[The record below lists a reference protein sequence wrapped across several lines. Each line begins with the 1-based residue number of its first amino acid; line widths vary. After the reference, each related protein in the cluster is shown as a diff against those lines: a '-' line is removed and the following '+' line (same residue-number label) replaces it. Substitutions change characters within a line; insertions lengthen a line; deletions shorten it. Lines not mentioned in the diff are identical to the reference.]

1 MFSFYSKLSTEVYNI
16 DKPIG
21 HSFGDVEFYMER
33 LKGIKGRILEPAV
46 GTGRILIPLLEKGFI
61 VDGIDSSP
69 EMLDLC
75 KLHCKERNL
84 RADLYEENMQ
94 SFSLP
99 HKYEAIIIPTGS
111 FLLLENSID
120 AINGLKCFYEHLSVG
135 GRLIVDIFMQ
145 SDFNIGHT
153 STRTWETPNGDLIT
167 LNESLVE
174 VNFINQ
180 YTVSHFRYEKWH
192 KSQLIQTELERF
204 PLKWYGVEEFRL
216 ILEKVGF
223 SDITISSD
231 YKFGIYPT
239 DNNQV
244 ITFEAYRK

>member
-21 HSFGDVEFYMER
+21 RSFGDVEFYKER
-33 LKGIKGRILEPAV
+33 LNDIKGRILEPAV
-46 GTGRILIPLLEKGFI
+46 GTGRILVPLLEEGFI

-75 KLHCKERNL
+75 KFHCEQRGLK
-84 RADLYEENMQ
+84 ADLYQKNMQ

-120 AINGLKCFYEHLSVG
+120 AINGLKCFYEHLSIG
-135 GRLIVDIFMQ
+135 GRLIVDIFIQ
-145 SDFNIGHT
+145 SNFNTGPI
-153 STRTWETPNGDLIT
+153 STRTWITPEKDIIT
-167 LNESLVE
+167 LNESLAE
-174 VNFINQ
+174 VNFIDQ
-180 YTVSHFRYEKWH
+180 YTVSHLRYEKWRNN
-192 KSQLIQTELERF
+192 QLIQTELERF
-204 PLKWYGVEEFRL
+204 PLKWYGVKEFRL
-216 ILEKVGF
+216 ILEKIGF
-223 SDITISSD
+223 VDITISSD
-231 YKFGIYPT
+231 YRFGVYPT
-239 DNNQV
+239 DRNQV

>member
-21 HSFGDVEFYMER
+21 HSFGDVEFYKER
-33 LKGIKGRILEPAV
+33 LGDVKGRILEPAV
-46 GTGRILIPLLEKGFI
+46 GTGRILIPLLEEGFI

-75 KLHCKERNL
+75 KFHCEQRGL
-84 RADLYEENMQ
+84 RANLYQENMQ
-94 SFSLP
+94 AFSLP

-111 FLLLENSID
+111 FLLLENSTD
-120 AINGLKCFYEHLSVG
+120 AINGLKCFYEHLSIG

-145 SDFNIGHT
+145 SNFNTGPI
-153 STRTWETPNGDLIT
+153 STRTWSTPEGDLIT

-174 VNFINQ
+174 VNFIDQ
-180 YTVSHFRYEKWH
+180 YTVSHLRYEKWRNN
-192 KSQLIQTELERF
+192 QLIQTELERF
-204 PLKWYGVEEFRL
+204 SLKWYGIEEFRL
-216 ILEKVGF
+216 ILEKIGF
-223 SDITISSD
+223 VNITISSD

-239 DNNQV
+239 DKNQV